1 MRPARAP
8 VKCATY
14 DTDGAAVDSTAY
26 REYIA
31 KPTSHEAEIL
41 RENKH

>member
-1 MRPARAP
+1 MRPANAP

-14 DTDGAAVDSTAY
+14 DTDGVDDASLAY

-31 KPTSHEAEIL
+31 KPTSQDAEKI
-41 RENKH
+41 NY